1 LTAPDATIFFYYWR
15 KISMSGSELEKALS
29 LGQRIANSNFEASEK
44 LSSVESAVGGSRGK
58 VEKRSSMKSYRPNV
72 EMQKRRYSLRL
83 SLLRLRK
90 GKPLPDQTIVS
101 NSEPWIEN
109 PRSLADAEAIS
120 DSVKRSMDGWSLK

>member
-1 LTAPDATIFFYYWR
+1 VAR
-15 KISMSGSELEKALS
+15 GREVEEK
-29 LGQRIANSNFEASEK
+29 
-44 LSSVESAVGGSRGK
+44 
-58 VEKRSSMKSYRPNV
+58 SSMKSYRPNV

-90 GKPLPDQTIVS
+90 GKPLPAHAIVS

-120 DSVKRSMDGWSLK
+120 DSVERSMEGWSLK

>member
-1 LTAPDATIFFYYWR
+1 
-15 KISMSGSELEKALS
+15 
-29 LGQRIANSNFEASEK
+29 
-44 LSSVESAVGGSRGK
+44 
-58 VEKRSSMKSYRPNV
+58 MKSYRPNV

-90 GKPLPDQTIVS
+90 GKPLHPAAIAS

-120 DSVKRSMDGWSLK
+120 DSVERSVEGWSLK

>member
-1 LTAPDATIFFYYWR
+1 
-15 KISMSGSELEKALS
+15 MKA
-29 LGQRIANSNFEASEK
+29 
-44 LSSVESAVGGSRGK
+44 
-58 VEKRSSMKSYRPNV
+58 YRPNV

-90 GKPLPDQTIVS
+90 GKPLPTRAIAS

-120 DSVKRSMDGWSLK
+120 DSVEGSMEGWSLK

>member
-1 LTAPDATIFFYYWR
+1 
-15 KISMSGSELEKALS
+15 MKA
-29 LGQRIANSNFEASEK
+29 
-44 LSSVESAVGGSRGK
+44 
-58 VEKRSSMKSYRPNV
+58 YRPNV

-90 GKPLPDQTIVS
+90 GKPLSTQPIAS

-120 DSVKRSMDGWSLK
+120 DTVEGSMEGGLRNHNQELGHSS